1 MFLRILTSCRMSI
14 AAVVSN
20 IDCFIVVKS
29 KYCYLP
35 PAAILSLK
43 FRKQHIVS
51 VSCIPLLFSNSS
63 FFPNNGANIFQVLS
77 TRLKSVHWY
86 LSCYLPISSSA
97 AIITGIP
104 NGVVATPMA
113 VRACCPTSGPNNS
126 KISSEHP

>member
-1 MFLRILTSCRMSI
+1 MLTDIRLFLRILTSCRMSI

-63 FFPNNGANIFQVLS
+63 FFPNNGANIFHVLS
-77 TRLKSVHWY
+77 TRLKRVHWY
-86 LSCYLPISSSA
+86 LSCYLSQPLLQLLQESQMVLS
-97 AIITGIP
+97 P
-104 NGVVATPMA
+104 RPWRCERA
-113 VRACCPTSGPNNS
+113 VRLPDRITP
-126 KISSEHP
+126 I